1 MCDTS
6 TVSDGA
12 PLNAISNSPLASA
25 PNSMPCALTFI
36 LARDSGCLVFASITF
51 PLKEDC
57 AQAIVGMSSDKKIRM
72 LIFTVRFL
80 FQIGRRS
87 FLNTITFSF
96 V

>member
-57 AQAIVGMSSDKKIRM
+57 AQAIVETSSDKRIRM
-72 LIFTVRFL
+72 VIFTV
-80 FQIGRRS
+80 
-87 FLNTITFSF
+87 FSYF
-96 V
+96 KLAGGHPLTQ